1 MRRRTAGIGVDDA
14 DLTSESKSPSK
25 LKARFSIDE
34 GTAPGEESAPAR
46 LPPPPP
52 PPHAGLSGVHPTI
65 GRRIRPPQLLA
76 EQESPSS
83 LLGMHPHIPTLPDA
97 RDLVLYS
104 IYYE

>member
-14 DLTSESKSPSK
+14 DLTSPSKSPSK

-34 GTAPGEESAPAR
+34 GTAPGEENVPAR

-83 LLGMHPHIPTLPDA
+83 LLGMHPHIQTLLDA
-97 RDLVLYS
+97 HDLVLYS
-104 IYYE
+104 TYYE